1 MKSKRPSTK
10 ARKPPDAKH
19 RPVRMRDV
27 ADRAGV
33 GMMTVS
39 RVLNG
44 TARVTEETSAR
55 VHRALRE
62 LNYQPNLMARAL
74 RGQRTRSIGV
84 ILPYLY
90 DPFFATCAH
99 AISSVAKQ
107 HAYSVLLATSDERAD
122 TETEAARGLLRR
134 QVDGIIVI
142 PACNGR
148 SRLTE
153 PEFHSTP
160 IIAIDRPIPRSRID
174 TVLVENQR
182 GAALAIEHLIQHG
195 HKRICFIGLSQKIY
209 TMHARL
215 LGYTKAMR
223 SAGLKP
229 ECFFNGADE
238 AATLDFLRS
247 VLGRPNPPTAIFA
260 ANGLA
265 SRDVLHAVAALDVQI
280 PEELA
285 FIGFDDFALADIL
298 RPSLTV
304 VRQPVER
311 AGEQAARLLFS
322 RLDGAASR
330 RPTQKLNLPV
340 ELIIRRSCGCHSA

>member
-1 MKSKRPSTK
+1 MKSKRTSNISTNG
-10 ARKPPDAKH
+10 KPRA
-19 RPVRMRDV
+19 VRMRDV

-44 TARVTEETSAR
+44 TARVSEETSAR
-55 VHRALRE
+55 VYKALKD
-62 LNYQPNLMARAL
+62 LQYQPNLMARAL
-74 RGQRTRSIGV
+74 RGHRTHSIGI

-90 DPFFATCAH
+90 DPFFASCAH
-99 AISSVAKQ
+99 AISAVAKQ
-107 HAYSVLLATSDERAD
+107 RSYSVLLATSDERVDA
-122 TETEAARGLLRR
+122 ETEAARDLLRR
-134 QVDGIIVI
+134 QVEGIIVI

-148 SRLTE
+148 SHLTDV
-153 PEFHSTP
+153 EFNATP
-160 IIAIDRPIPRSRID
+160 MVALDRPIPRSTID
-174 TVLVENQR
+174 RVLVENQH
-182 GAALAIEHLIQHG
+182 GATLATEHLIHHG

-215 LGYTKAMR
+215 AGYTKAMQA
-223 SAGLKP
+223 AGLKP
-229 ECFFNGADE
+229 ECFFDGADE
-238 AATLDFLRS
+238 AATLNFLRS
-247 VLGRPNPPTAIFA
+247 ILSRPNPPTAIFA

-265 SRDVLHAVAALDVQI
+265 SRDVLHAVAALDIHI

-311 AGEQAARLLFS
+311 AGEQAAQLLFS
-322 RLDGAASR
+322 RLDGGASL
-330 RPTQKLNLPV
+330 PTQKLNLPV
-340 ELIIRRSCGCHSA
+340 ELIIRRSCGCHPT